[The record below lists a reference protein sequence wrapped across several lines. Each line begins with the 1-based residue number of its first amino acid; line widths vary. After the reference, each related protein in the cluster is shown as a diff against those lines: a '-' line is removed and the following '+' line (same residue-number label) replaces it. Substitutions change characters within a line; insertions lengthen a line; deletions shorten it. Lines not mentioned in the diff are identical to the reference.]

1 MKRLPMT
8 GLLWLALAFM
18 PCAFAADKP
27 DPELEALR
35 ESLAELDGDARL
47 GALAG
52 VERLKAR
59 QAVEQVAGSKS
70 DARAHAVLIAQRRIA
85 VAQAAAELE
94 LAQGHSESLDRE
106 RDQILLEA
114 ARRDAEMAR
123 REAEKLRM
131 LSLTRAEEIQRERS
145 ARELSAAEA
154 EAAQAEAEQARRLA
168 EARAR
173 EASLARRE
181 AELASATAATLRMQ
195 LDGLVA
201 RREARGE
208 AMALSGDVFATG
220 QSALRPEARDNL
232 SRLIEFVQRRPEAQ
246 VLIEGHTDS
255 SGSASQNQALS
266 EKRAQS
272 VRQALIEE
280 GVDPRRLTAV
290 GMGQGQ
296 PIGDNSTA
304 EGRARN
310 RRVEVIVLD

>member
-1 MKRLPMT
+1 MKRMPMT

-35 ESLAELDGDARL
+35 ESLAELDDDARL

-208 AMALSGDVFATG
+208 VMALSGDVFATG

-246 VLIEGHTDS
+246 VVIEGHTDS

-290 GMGQGQ
+290 GKGQGQ
-296 PIGDNSTA
+296 PIGDNRTA

>member
-1 MKRLPMT
+1 MKRMPMT

-18 PCAFAADKP
+18 PCAFAADKS

-59 QAVEQVAGSKS
+59 QAVEQVAGRKS

-123 REAEKLRM
+123 REAENLRM

-232 SRLIEFVQRRPEAQ
+232 SRLIEFVQRRPDAQ

-266 EKRAQS
+266 EKRAQT

-296 PIGDNSTA
+296 PIGDNRTA

>member
-1 MKRLPMT
+1 
-8 GLLWLALAFM
+8 
-18 PCAFAADKP
+18 
-27 DPELEALR
+27 
-35 ESLAELDGDARL
+35 
-47 GALAG
+47 
-52 VERLKAR
+52 
-59 QAVEQVAGSKS
+59 
-70 DARAHAVLIAQRRIA
+70 
-85 VAQAAAELE
+85 
-94 LAQGHSESLDRE
+94 
-106 RDQILLEA
+106 
-114 ARRDAEMAR
+114 MAR

-173 EASLARRE
+173 EANLARRE

-208 AMALSGDVFATG
+208 VMALSGDVFATG

-232 SRLIEFVQRRPEAQ
+232 NRLIEFVQRRPEAQ

-255 SGSASQNQALS
+255 SGSASQNQTLS

-296 PIGDNSTA
+296 PIGDNATA

>member
-1 MKRLPMT
+1 MKRMPMT

-18 PCAFAADKP
+18 PCAFAAEKP

-70 DARAHAVLIAQRRIA
+70 DARAHAVLIAQRRLA

-123 REAEKLRM
+123 REAENLRM

-173 EASLARRE
+173 EANLARRE
-181 AELASATAATLRMQ
+181 ADLASATAATLRMQ

-208 AMALSGDVFATG
+208 VMALSGDVFATG

-290 GMGQGQ
+290 GMGQGK
-296 PIGDNSTA
+296 PIGDNRTA

>member
-1 MKRLPMT
+1 MNRFVMT
-8 GLLWLALAFM
+8 GMLAIALASS
-18 PCAFAADKP
+18 AVSAADKP
-27 DPELEALR
+27 DPELDALR
-35 ESLAELDGDARL
+35 ARLAQLDEDARL
-47 GALAG
+47 GGLAG

-59 QAVEQVAGSKS
+59 QAVERVAGTKS
-70 DARAHAVLIAQRRIA
+70 DDRAHAVLIAERRIA
-85 VAQAAAELE
+85 VAQAAAELA
-94 LAQGHSESLDRE
+94 LARSHSESLDRE
-106 RDQILLEA
+106 RDKILLEA

-123 REAEKLRM
+123 REAESLRM

-154 EAAQAEAEQARRLA
+154 EAAQAQAEQARRLA

-220 QSALRPEARDNL
+220 QSSLRPEARENL
-232 SRLIEFVQRRPEAQ
+232 NRLIEFVQRKPESK

-266 EKRAQS
+266 EKRARS

-296 PIGDNSTA
+296 PIGDNATA

>member
-70 DARAHAVLIAQRRIA
+70 DARAHAVLIAQRRIV

>member
-1 MKRLPMT
+1 MKRMPMT

-18 PCAFAADKP
+18 PCAFAAEKP

-59 QAVEQVAGSKS
+59 QAVEQVAGTKS
-70 DARAHAVLIAQRRIA
+70 DDRAHAVLIAERRIA
-85 VAQAAAELE
+85 VAQAAAELA
-94 LAQGHSESLDRE
+94 LARSHSESLDRE

-173 EASLARRE
+173 EANLARRE

-208 AMALSGDVFATG
+208 VMALSGDVFATG

-266 EKRAQS
+266 EKRARS

-296 PIGDNSTA
+296 PIGDNRTA